1 MKVIRIKMDRYKLQ
15 YAVEHIF
22 EVIEN
27 FYDINQEDFRELCW
41 IARLNELGNSLAK
54 KLANIGKTVTIK
66 LTWSEYFALRE
77 VLTEEYSQ
85 GSHKLV
91 NLLELVDEL
100 NKVYQNYLIEH
111 NIRQLLCRQYL
122 T

>member
-22 EVIEN
+22 EVIEY
-27 FYDINQEDFRELCW
+27 YDINQEDFQELCW

-85 GSHKLV
+85 GSHQLV